1 MKGSDCKGKD
11 CNGTEKNGRKDE
23 YNSVQFQIG
32 AIKYGDRGGRIGEW
46 STGSV
51 AQSIGRI
58 GQVSGDRCKRQMWRR
73 NKAEHLF
80 RPFNCKIST
89 FPNRNVSRSQRFQ
102 LQHLQLST
110 SSNLKVSKSQHIEEI
125 KETVRTNLSTDAG
138 DKNRRFSVDSQEGN
152 REKQCFWMFQSECL
166 RVWNT
171 HTLLSAW
178 QEVLGDYS
186 RRLLENGSDIA
197 DLQKLVW
204 CFRTFRW
211 IIVQSIAERLRASH
225 NVSQCLT
232 MSHTAFRLISQ
243 HLIASNSIPPDA
255 PKRTIKPPL
264 NFEPFQ
270 DANSSGH

>member
-32 AIKYGDRGGRIGEW
+32 AIKYGDRDGRIGEW

-51 AQSIGRI
+51 AQGIGRI

-102 LQHLQLST
+102 PQHLQLST

-171 HTLLSAW
+171 HTRCYQLDKKFS
-178 QEVLGDYS
+178 VTTLGDYS
-186 RRLLENGSDIA
+186 RTAAISPISKNLCDAFERFERFDESLFKASRSVLE
-197 DLQKLVW
+197 
-204 CFRTFRW
+204 R
-211 IIVQSIAERLRASH
+211 
-225 NVSQCLT
+225 LT